1 MSPGGA
7 NTPWAR
13 AFVQELAACGV
24 RHICIAPGSRSTPL
38 VMAVAGDDRFE
49 RFVHLDERSAGF
61 FALGVGRATG
71 MPAVVI
77 TTSGTAAAN
86 LHPAVIEAFHAEVP
100 LIVLTADRPHRLRA
114 ADANQAIDQVRLFGT
129 HVREF
134 HEVAPPSTDEP
145 ALRHLRTLAARA
157 VSVAA
162 GPPAGPVHL
171 NFPFAKPLEPVSG
184 PDGDP
189 PVGRPITREPGGW
202 QEDDPYVRVV
212 RGSPSVPSDAVE
224 HVAKLFRSRR
234 HGIIVVGANATPDET
249 GKAAGRLSA
258 ATGFP
263 LLADPLSGARFGGA
277 GRNVI
282 GGYDL
287 FLRDPEIRKR
297 MRPDLIL
304 RVGATPTSASL
315 ASLLEESTQA
325 RQIVIDMGG
334 RWKDHLSVASEYVE
348 ADPAKFFQ
356 AVSGSL
362 SNTIASD
369 SWRKGWAR
377 VEEVTQAQVQTTL
390 SAGLF
395 EGVVVAEAMAGASPD
410 TNLFISNSMPVRDL
424 DSFVAPTDK
433 LVHVYGNRGASGI
446 DGIVSSALG
455 VQVGTGRKTIAVLG
469 DIAMYHVMNGLLAA
483 AKYGLDVTFVVIH
496 NDGGGI
502 FQALPIRDHEPEFT
516 SYFLTPHGI
525 NFRGVAKLYGIPY
538 WRVTSTQDLRE
549 SLEDA
554 MNAEGPAILEVPLD
568 REMSHGR
575 RQDVVAAVAAAVKDE
590 LGKGVLA

>member
-1 MSPGGA
+1 
-7 NTPWAR
+7 
-13 AFVQELAACGV
+13 
-24 RHICIAPGSRSTPL
+24 
-38 VMAVAGDDRFE
+38 MAVARDDRFE
-49 RFVHLDERSAGF
+49 RFVHLDERSAGY
-61 FALGVGRATG
+61 FALGIGRATG
-71 MPAVVI
+71 MPAAVI

-100 LIVLTADRPHRLRA
+100 LIVLTADRPHRLRS
-114 ADANQAIDQVRLFGT
+114 ADANQAIEQIRLFGT

-134 HEVAPPSTDEP
+134 HEVAPPSADEP

-171 NFPFAKPLEPVSG
+171 NFPFDKPLEPVRG
-184 PDGDP
+184 ADGEP
-189 PVGRPITREPGGW
+189 PEGRPVTREPGGW
-202 QEDDPYVRVV
+202 REEDPYVRVV
-212 RGSPSVPSDAVE
+212 RGSPSVPEEAVE
-224 HVAKLFRSRR
+224 HVARLFRSRR
-234 HGIIVVGANATPDET
+234 NGILVVGANATPEET
-249 GKAAGRLSA
+249 GRAAGRLSA

-315 ASLLEESTQA
+315 TSLLEESTEA
-325 RQIVIDMGG
+325 RQIVVDPGG

-348 ADPAKFFQ
+348 ADAAEFFQ
-356 AVSGSL
+356 AVSGRL

-377 VEEVTQAQVQTTL
+377 VEEVTQAEVRASL

-395 EGVVVAEAMAGASPD
+395 EGVVVAEAVAGVSARA
-410 TNLFISNSMPVRDL
+410 NLFISNSMPVRDL
-424 DSFVAPTDK
+424 DAFVAPTDEV
-433 LVHVYGNRGASGI
+433 VHVYGNRGASGI
-446 DGIVSSALG
+446 DGIVSSSLG
-455 VQVGTGRKTIAVLG
+455 VQVGTGRKTVAVLG
-469 DIAMYHVMNGLLAA
+469 DIAMYHDMNGLLAA
-483 AKYGLDVTFVVIH
+483 AKYGLDVCFVVIH

-502 FQALPIRDHEPEFT
+502 FQTLPISQHEPEFT

-525 NFRGVAKLYGIPY
+525 NFRGVAQLYGIRY

-554 MNAEGPAILEVPLD
+554 MNVDGPAILEVPLD
-568 REMSHGR
+568 RERSHRR
-575 RQDVVAAVAAAVKDE
+575 RQEVAAAVTTAVKDE